1 MWGERLPWNDFGCL
15 FNDHLIRNDHRRRRL
30 QSSYVFV
37 GSCCLIQRLT
47 LIERV
52 RRKATR
58 KRFGLSFNN
67 HLIRNDHG
75 RMRLVQLCFNVLL
88 IQTLITIGHRSRK
101 TIRKRFGCFFS
112 ESFNK
117 EWNDRKRRRLQSSYV
132 FGSVSIQTLMIVE
145 KEWPREEEASPAIY
159 FLFC

>member
-1 MWGERLPWNDFGCL
+1 MWGERQPGNEFCCL

-37 GSCCLIQRLT
+37 GSCLIQTLT

-101 TIRKRFGCFFS
+101 TIRKRFGRFFVI
-112 ESFNK
+112 NHLIR
-117 EWNDRKRRRLQSSYV
+117 NDHGRRRLQSSYV
-132 FGSVSIQTLMIVE
+132 FGSVSIQTSMIVE